1 LPPRITPY
9 QNLSLDPATCVLH
22 YAFEAF
28 EGMKAYKDKD
38 NNVRLFRPD
47 MNMKRMNKSAARIA
61 LPTFEGD
68 KFIEL
73 LKEFCRMEERFIP
86 STKGYSLYIRPNII
100 GTQRTLGV
108 GPPGSALLYT
118 IASPVGPY
126 YPTGFKA
133 ISLEATTYA
142 VRAWPGGVGAS
153 KLGANYAPCI
163 VPQMQAAGR
172 GFHQNLWLFED
183 IDPETGKQEDFVT
196 EVGTMNLF
204 ACLVGRDGVKE
215 LVTAPL
221 DGTILEGVVRDSILG
236 LAKERLVPEGWKV
249 SERRFHMRELAEAA
263 SEGRLLEVF
272 GSGTAAVVSPVR
284 SIGYQGNLIGCGLP
298 DGVEVGEITKRMKDW
313 IEGIQ
318 YGEEEHPWS
327 VKVLANVN
335 FISSK
340 DRNAS
345 EADRKMREED
355 TRGPIFEDVVFT
367 VIPSEDIA
375 DEQQIIDM
383 VSSQGGEYVNTDPSD
398 LDLARIPLTHII
410 SANIDFPQ
418 YTRAIERGIFVVK
431 PSWVDQSARKG
442 KFAGPRQHSPDPSQY
457 FQDVV
462 LTCADLPEGDKDAI
476 IAGVIALGGQYT
488 GPLSKLV
495 THIVTLNDQVDKCQT
510 ARVKK
515 VNCKIVLPHWFDDCL
530 RLGKKINERPYVFPD
545 PQILR
550 GDDAR
555 PPPGNAPH
563 VEGATGAL
571 GAAPTL
577 PDTPPPSP
585 SETRKN
591 LNAFMSKKI
600 MLSKD
605 LDLSAHLQKTLEG
618 LINHGGGT
626 LTDDVDEADI
636 YIGQYRDGVDYIKA
650 SINRKEV
657 ANLPWLYHVI
667 NKNKY
672 TNPLSKL
679 LHYPVPRNGIEGFHN
694 MVISISNYNGDAR
707 IYLENL
713 ITLLG
718 ARFTKT
724 MKQDNSHLITARKR
738 SEKFEA
744 AQEWNIHVANH
755 LWVEESY
762 AKCQNQSLTNQ
773 RYTTFPD
780 KTNLGEVCGQ
790 TPLDMKVVEKAFF
803 SEKIA
808 QAQGA
813 VPPPQPQ
820 KQNASPQKSM
830 PASSAMPE
838 NSTPKGA
845 AQEPAP
851 TPVPEDVEMEEEGT
865 AEVPTT
871 AKKACGRPKKDVTT
885 TPRLLD
891 EEKENETPENRSTGR
906 AAKTEALRRSKGQGE
921 DHIKYQREMR
931 RPGGVT
937 HGGRRSSH
945 MEDFS
950 SPAPPPKRAGKRKS
964 DENTY
969 DVTAEGSAL
978 SDGETQDKPT
988 KTNKKAKHSAAGATT
1003 TSELPPIEYKMM
1015 VTGDE
1020 RWIGN
1025 PKKEDADKSQL
1036 RLLGVQLTDK
1046 PEAVD
1051 ILVAPR
1057 ILRTKKFV
1065 AALASAP
1072 LVVDSKYL
1080 DTALKQGKLPSKPAL
1095 LHDRETEDRLGF
1107 RLSEALDRARTNRH
1121 KLLAGWTIFVT
1132 KDIQGGF
1139 ETYKEIIRVN
1149 GGEVM
1154 MYAGRTGLKMPP
1166 SRRSRRGEENKK
1178 KGHGDEGSGS
1188 EDGEGG
1194 EAVGEESQNQGDED
1208 ELDCVYLV
1216 SGTTE
1221 AEKKL
1226 WKGFRSTAEKQELV
1240 PRIVRTD
1247 WLLNAAMSQRVRW
1260 DAKWA
1265 LDE

>member
-1 LPPRITPY
+1 M
-9 QNLSLDPATCVLH
+9 
-22 YAFEAF
+22 
-28 EGMKAYKDKD
+28 G
-38 NNVRLFRPD
+38 
-47 MNMKRMNKSAARIA
+47 
-61 LPTFEGD
+61 
-68 KFIEL
+68 
-73 LKEFCRMEERFIP
+73 
-86 STKGYSLYIRPNII
+86 
-100 GTQRTLGV
+100 
-108 GPPGSALLYT
+108 
-118 IASPVGPY
+118 
-126 YPTGFKA
+126 
-133 ISLEATTYA
+133 
-142 VRAWPGGVGAS
+142 
-153 KLGANYAPCI
+153 
-163 VPQMQAAGR
+163 
-172 GFHQNLWLFED
+172 
-183 IDPETGKQEDFVT
+183 
-196 EVGTMNLF
+196 
-204 ACLVGRDGVKE
+204 
-215 LVTAPL
+215 
-221 DGTILEGVVRDSILG
+221 
-236 LAKERLVPEGWKV
+236 
-249 SERRFHMRELAEAA
+249 
-263 SEGRLLEVF
+263 
-272 GSGTAAVVSPVR
+272 
-284 SIGYQGNLIGCGLP
+284 
-298 DGVEVGEITKRMKDW
+298 
-313 IEGIQ
+313 
-318 YGEEEHPWS
+318 
-327 VKVLANVN
+327 
-335 FISSK
+335 
-340 DRNAS
+340 
-345 EADRKMREED
+345 EED
-355 TRGPIFEDVVFT
+355 TRGPVFEDVVFT
-367 VIPSEDIA
+367 VIPSEDIP
-375 DEQQIIDM
+375 DEQQIIDV
-383 VSSQGGEYVNTDPSD
+383 VSSQGGEFVNADPSD
-398 LDLARIPLTHII
+398 LDLARIHLTHII

-442 KFAGPRQHSPDPSQY
+442 KLAGPRQHSPDPSQY

-488 GPLSKLV
+488 APLSKLV

-515 VNCKIVLPHWFDDCL
+515 VNCKIVLPHWFDNCL

-563 VEGATGAL
+563 VEGATGTL

-577 PDTPPPSP
+577 SDTPTPSP

-605 LDLSAHLQKTLEG
+605 LNLSGHLQKTLEG
-618 LINHGGGT
+618 LVNHGGGT

-650 SINRKEV
+650 SIARKEV
-657 ANLPWLYHVI
+657 ANLSWLYHVI

-724 MKQDNSHLITARKR
+724 MKQDNSHLITAHKR

-790 TPLDMKVVEKAFF
+790 TPLDMKAVEKAFF

-813 VPPPQPQ
+813 IPPPQAQ
-820 KQNASPQKSM
+820 KQHASPQKSM

-845 AQEPAP
+845 AQQPAP
-851 TPVPEDVEMEEEGT
+851 TPLPEDVEMEEEGA

-871 AKKACGRPKKDVTT
+871 AKKARGRPKKDVTT

-945 MEDFS
+945 LEDFS

-978 SDGETQDKPT
+978 SDGETQDKPA
-988 KTNKKAKHSAAGATT
+988 KMNKKAKHSATGGGAST
-1003 TSELPPIEYKMM
+1003 TSELPPIEHRMM

-1025 PKKEDADKSQL
+1025 PKKEDADKTQL

-1080 DTALKQGKLPSKPAL
+1080 DTALKQGKLPSKPSL

-1121 KLLAGWTIFVT
+1121 KLLAGWTVFVT

-1139 ETYKEIIRVN
+1139 ETYKEIVRVN
-1149 GGEVM
+1149 GGDVM

-1166 SRRSRRGEENKK
+1166 SRRSRRDEKEKES
-1178 KGHGDEGSGS
+1178 HGDGTGSGS

-1194 EAVGEESQNQGDED
+1194 DDTVGEESQNQGDED

>member
-1 LPPRITPY
+1 M
-9 QNLSLDPATCVLH
+9 
-22 YAFEAF
+22 
-28 EGMKAYKDKD
+28 G
-38 NNVRLFRPD
+38 
-47 MNMKRMNKSAARIA
+47 
-61 LPTFEGD
+61 
-68 KFIEL
+68 
-73 LKEFCRMEERFIP
+73 
-86 STKGYSLYIRPNII
+86 
-100 GTQRTLGV
+100 
-108 GPPGSALLYT
+108 
-118 IASPVGPY
+118 
-126 YPTGFKA
+126 
-133 ISLEATTYA
+133 
-142 VRAWPGGVGAS
+142 
-153 KLGANYAPCI
+153 
-163 VPQMQAAGR
+163 
-172 GFHQNLWLFED
+172 
-183 IDPETGKQEDFVT
+183 
-196 EVGTMNLF
+196 
-204 ACLVGRDGVKE
+204 
-215 LVTAPL
+215 
-221 DGTILEGVVRDSILG
+221 
-236 LAKERLVPEGWKV
+236 
-249 SERRFHMRELAEAA
+249 
-263 SEGRLLEVF
+263 
-272 GSGTAAVVSPVR
+272 
-284 SIGYQGNLIGCGLP
+284 
-298 DGVEVGEITKRMKDW
+298 
-313 IEGIQ
+313 
-318 YGEEEHPWS
+318 
-327 VKVLANVN
+327 
-335 FISSK
+335 
-340 DRNAS
+340 
-345 EADRKMREED
+345 EED

-375 DEQQIIDM
+375 DEQQVSPILWRNAKLEEGRADAEQIIDM

-398 LDLARIPLTHII
+398 LDLARIHLTHII

-442 KFAGPRQHSPDPSQY
+442 KLAGPRQHSPDPSQY

-550 GDDAR
+550 DDDAR

-605 LDLSAHLQKTLEG
+605 LNLSTHLQKTLKG

-626 LTDDVDEADI
+626 LTDDVDEVDI

-650 SINRKEV
+650 SIARKEV

-724 MKQDNSHLITARKR
+724 MKQDNSHLITAHKR

-790 TPLDMKVVEKAFF
+790 TPLDMKAVEKAFF

-813 VPPPQPQ
+813 IPPPQAQ
-820 KQNASPQKSM
+820 KQDASPRKSM

-851 TPVPEDVEMEEEGT
+851 TPVHEDVEMEEGT

-871 AKKACGRPKKDVTT
+871 AKKARGRPKKDVTT

-891 EEKENETPENRSTGR
+891 EEKENETPEKRSTGR

-969 DVTAEGSAL
+969 DVTAEGSEL

-1003 TSELPPIEYKMM
+1003 TSELPPIEYKIM

-1025 PKKEDADKSQL
+1025 PKKEDADKTQL

-1080 DTALKQGKLPSKPAL
+1080 DTALKQGKLPPKPAL

-1121 KLLAGWTIFVT
+1121 QFLAGWTIFVT

-1166 SRRSRRGEENKK
+1166 SRRSRREEE
-1178 KGHGDEGSGS
+1178 KGQGGKSGS
-1188 EDGEGG
+1188 EDDEGE

-1208 ELDCVYLV
+1208 ELDRVYLV